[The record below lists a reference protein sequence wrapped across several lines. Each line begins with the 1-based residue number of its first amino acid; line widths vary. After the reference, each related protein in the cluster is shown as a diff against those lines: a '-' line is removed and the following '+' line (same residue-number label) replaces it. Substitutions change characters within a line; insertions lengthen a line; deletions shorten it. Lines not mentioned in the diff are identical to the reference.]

1 MKTGYLKRLQW
12 PLVALTA
19 LFVVHLLAG
28 YLLLPVF
35 YRNESLFLA
44 RRIQTYLVVVIA
56 TGVVAGFMFDDLKT
70 ITATLGIVSA
80 ALVISL
86 QDVCT
91 SMFGWFVIMLG
102 GKFRLGD
109 RLEVEGSCG
118 DVIDIELLR
127 TTLIEINGALG
138 MDQPTGRV
146 IVIPNNFI
154 FKTKVF
160 NYNHGHPFIWG
171 RIDVTMGFSG
181 PMTETS
187 DLLKQVLTEETKEE
201 FEAAAAASA
210 VFQRRYGVQDALYEP
225 RIFSSIAGNDV
236 AFTLYFV
243 AHYKQFTTVRNRI
256 QKRLI
261 SELEKRPHIQLAV
274 QTVQVVTG
282 TPPPGATSSSGTS
295 MPGFASSATTAAAVV
310 RPIVS

>member
-1 MKTGYLKRLQW
+1 M
-12 PLVALTA
+12 
-19 LFVVHLLAG
+19 
-28 YLLLPVF
+28 
-35 YRNESLFLA
+35 
-44 RRIQTYLVVVIA
+44 
-56 TGVVAGFMFDDLKT
+56 
-70 ITATLGIVSA
+70 
-80 ALVISL
+80 
-86 QDVCT
+86 
-91 SMFGWFVIMLG
+91 
-102 GKFRLGD
+102 
-109 RLEVEGSCG
+109 
-118 DVIDIELLR
+118 IDIELLR